1 MQHSGGRLIL
11 RSRSGTDQRTGRSGI
26 IITIADTGPGMPKA
40 ILNQI
45 FEPFFT
51 TKGSLGTGLGLW
63 ISREI
68 VDRHAGRLT
77 LRTSNRKQSAGTVV
91 MLFLPFDPVHR

>member
-1 MQHSGGRLIL
+1 
-11 RSRSGTDQRTGRSGI
+11 
-26 IITIADTGPGMPKA
+26 MPKA

-77 LRTSNRKQSAGTVV
+77 LRTSNRIQRAGTVV
-91 MLFLPFDPVHR
+91 MLFLPFDAVQR